1 MPPKYKYRLSY
12 VSRQIFS
19 TSTAANT
26 LQKKEKQTRKLE
38 EQERIMQTLGR
49 KLIDMKEE
57 ENTELRVT

>member
-1 MPPKYKYRLSY
+1 M
-12 VSRQIFS
+12 SRQICS
-19 TSTAANT
+19 TSTAAHT

-57 ENTELRVT
+57 DNTELRVT